1 MITDADLRILSV
13 NHAFSQI
20 TGYAEDEVI
29 GCTPEFLGA
38 GVHDKHFFRRI
49 LGELEGSG
57 RWQGD
62 VWNRRKSGEVCPE
75 WLSLSAVEGADSAV
89 ENYIW
94 VFADVSDIKRT
105 RTKLEYIA
113 HHDPLTDLPNR
124 LLFNT
129 RLKHALDRAQRG
141 VNQLAVLLLDLDRFK
156 NINDSFGHPVG
167 DLLLSMAAGR
177 MQSCLRREDTMARIG
192 GDEFAV
198 LLEGI
203 DDGKA
208 AARVAD
214 KLIQALAP
222 SFRLKGVET
231 FITASIG
238 IAVYP
243 LDGQTSTKLMRNAD
257 AALFVAKGEGRNT
270 FRYYRREM
278 TADARERL
286 TMEAALRRAIDN
298 DEFEVWY
305 QPQVNLNN
313 GRFIG
318 AEALVRWRDPARG
331 LVPPNRFIPLAE
343 ETGLIIPL
351 GERVLRMAC
360 AQAESWRAMGIY
372 PGRISVNVAGPQIE
386 RGDIAAT
393 VQQVLAETLL
403 PPPYLELEITEGF
416 IMRSVEAALQT
427 LERLKELGIWISI
440 DDFGTGY
447 SSLSYLKRLPVDQ
460 LKIDQ
465 GFVRGIPQDADAAAI
480 TTAVI
485 ALAQSMGYMV
495 IAEGV
500 ESDEQR
506 RFLLDEG
513 CRYGQ
518 GFLYSKP
525 LDSAAFE
532 EWLNRY
538 AKHYAR

>member
-1 MITDADLRILSV
+1 YGYPRERLLSLNISDLNVLSPADIEQEMVEANRQGRGYLRLPHRLSSGETRQVEVHEGPVDGPRGSLLYCVVHDVSGWVEAEKRLRQAAAVFETSDEGVMITDADLRILSV

-20 TGYAEDEVI
+20 TGYTEDEVI
-29 GCTPEFLGA
+29 GRTPEFLGA

-49 LGELEGSG
+49 LGELAGSG

-75 WLSLSAVEGADSAV
+75 WLSLSAVEGADSTV

-222 SFRLKGVET
+222 SFHLKGVET

-278 TADARERL
+278 TADVRERL

-305 QPQVNLNN
+305 QPQVN
-313 GRFIG
+313 R
-318 AEALVRWRDPARG
+318 
-331 LVPPNRFIPLAE
+331 
-343 ETGLIIPL
+343 
-351 GERVLRMAC
+351 
-360 AQAESWRAMGIY
+360 
-372 PGRISVNVAGPQIE
+372 
-386 RGDIAAT
+386 
-393 VQQVLAETLL
+393 
-403 PPPYLELEITEGF
+403 
-416 IMRSVEAALQT
+416 
-427 LERLKELGIWISI
+427 
-440 DDFGTGY
+440 
-447 SSLSYLKRLPVDQ
+447 
-460 LKIDQ
+460 
-465 GFVRGIPQDADAAAI
+465 
-480 TTAVI
+480 
-485 ALAQSMGYMV
+485 
-495 IAEGV
+495 
-500 ESDEQR
+500 
-506 RFLLDEG
+506 
-513 CRYGQ
+513 
-518 GFLYSKP
+518 
-525 LDSAAFE
+525 
-532 EWLNRY
+532 
-538 AKHYAR
+538 